1 MNSREYIESGILE
14 LYVFGK
20 LSDEEIAEVNQ
31 MANQYPEVKEE
42 ITAIEKE
49 RI

>member
-20 LSDEEIAEVNQ
+20 LSEEEKLAVQQ
-31 MANQYPEVKEE
+31 MAADNP
-42 ITAIEKE
+42 AIRTDAQKAAS
-49 RI
+49 I